1 MCLIVCLR
9 LHMSSTELGL
19 QIWNF
24 GRLVKKNSH
33 HKDSSLT
40 SAEYIKACKAE
51 PGRRGTKCFD
61 LGT

>member
-1 MCLIVCLR
+1 
-9 LHMSSTELGL
+9 MSSTELGL

-24 GRLVKKNSH
+24 RRLVKKSSN

-40 SAEYIKACKAE
+40 SVEYIKACNAE

>member
-1 MCLIVCLR
+1 
-9 LHMSSTELGL
+9 MSSTELGL

-24 GRLVKKNSH
+24 GRLVKKSSN